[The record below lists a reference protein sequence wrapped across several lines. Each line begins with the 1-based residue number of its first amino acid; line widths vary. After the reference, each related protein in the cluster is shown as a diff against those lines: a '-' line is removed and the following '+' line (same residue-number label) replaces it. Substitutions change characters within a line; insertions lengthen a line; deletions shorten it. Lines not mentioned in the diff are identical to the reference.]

1 MRNKKAKV
9 SDPNK
14 FVTSAGNKDHI
25 LYSPKVLDSGVI
37 KLIESGKENIQDKIN
52 SFRDTCDMSF
62 IIQRLAM
69 GDSSVLNKKLPNY
82 GDFTQM
88 PKSFAEAL
96 QLVIN
101 AEKEFYDLPLDTRNK
116 FDNDY
121 KQWFA
126 QAGSE
131 AWLDKMGIGLA
142 KDVEPEEKEEAV
154 TE

>member
-1 MRNKKAKV
+1 MRNSKAKV
-9 SDPNK
+9 SNPNE
-14 FVTSAGNKDHI
+14 FVTSAGNKEHI
-25 LYSPKVLDSGVI
+25 LYSPKVLDSGMI
-37 KLIESGKENIQDKIN
+37 KLVESGKENIQDKIN

-62 IIQRLAM
+62 ILQRLAM
-69 GDSSVLNKKLPNY
+69 GDSSVLNKKIPNY

-88 PKSFAEAL
+88 PKSYAEAL

-101 AEKEFYDLPLDTRNK
+101 AEKDFYDLPLDTRNK

-126 QAGSE
+126 QAGSTE
-131 AWLDKMGIGLA
+131 WLDKMGIMTV
-142 KDVEPEEKEEAV
+142 KDIEPEKKEEAV